1 MKTRYLLG
9 ALLASSCLVAPGLAA
24 AQDAGEVE
32 EVVITGQRASDR
44 DSLEKKREATSA
56 SEIVSGGEAGK
67 LPDQNVAESVRRLSG
82 VSVATDKG
90 EGRYLIIRGIE
101 PNLANVTINA
111 QTASAPEP
119 ESRNVK
125 LDDIPSALIGSVQV
139 VKSLTP
145 DLDANA
151 IAGQVDIKTV
161 TAFDRN
167 RTILNARAALGGFEI
182 TDENAYEGDLS
193 AGTLFGPDK
202 QFGVVVALNWSERP
216 SDSEDVLSGGYFRP
230 SPATPTSPEAPV
242 EFDNRVYAPALRT
255 RTGAVVNLDW
265 RPTDNMSLYARVM
278 YSKFDDNEER
288 NRTRILM
295 PTTLAAYG
303 GTLTEEGGSFTSVA
317 GARKLIRVR
326 NEITDTTTIA
336 VGGEFKIGE
345 SVLTIQATHNVAT
358 KEDPI
363 RDEIEYRYNTGGG
376 AGAISGT
383 FDRQDGS
390 QGRLTLSANA
400 YDPNFYR
407 LRNFKQ
413 VSREAEEKL
422 NQFRIDYQMPLGVLG
437 EDSYLKFGAKWLDR
451 DKYTDATGEVFTYTG
466 PTNTLVGEEGQTF
479 GNTFGGR
486 IPAGPSISYDK
497 VNAFFKANPGQF
509 SSNLGDRIIETL
521 GSDYQVQETITA
533 AYLMANLDFGDI
545 SIIPGVRVE
554 QTEGDT
560 RAIAVGTPTTTLND
574 TFNRFGSYSY
584 TDVFPGLN
592 MKWEVS
598 DNILVRAAITTA
610 IGRPEYVQLAPTVEY
625 DTSGPVPVIAVG
637 NPNLKPQESLNL
649 DASLDFYFDEGG
661 FSIGV
666 FHKQI
671 DNPIFASELTGQ
683 TGTFGGVAI
692 VNGTVNSFQ
701 NGTEAE
707 VTGLELNY
715 QQPFTFLP
723 GALDGLGVNLNATF
737 LDGKLKVPG
746 RTKETSLPKQSDM
759 LFSAQVYYE
768 KYGFSARVAYTY
780 RSAYIDELGAD
791 ASNDLYFDEVQ
802 TLGVKLGYKVTK
814 QFEVFAE
821 GNNLNDE
828 TDYYFYGNRSRFA
841 EAETY
846 GRSWRIGLSYTY

>member
-193 AGTLFGPDK
+193 VGTLFGPDK

-216 SDSEDVLSGGYFRP
+216 SDSEDVLSGGRQ
-230 SPATPTSPEAPV
+230 TVGGVDLPV
-242 EFDNRVYAPALRT
+242 EFDNRVYTPALRT

-265 RPTDNMSLYARVM
+265 RPTDDIKTYARVM
-278 YSKFDDNEER
+278 YSKFDDDEVR
-288 NRTRILM
+288 NRTRFFL
-295 PTTLAAYG
+295 PTSAASYSSLTEDG
-303 GTLTEEGGSFTSVA
+303 GTFTTGAS
-317 GARKLIRVR
+317 ARKLLRVR
-326 NEITDTTTIA
+326 TEITDTTTIA
-336 VGGEFKIGE
+336 IGGEFNIGE
-345 SVLTIQATHNVAT
+345 SLLTIQATHNLAT

-363 RDEIEYRYNTGGG
+363 RDEIEYRYNNTSGGG
-376 AGAISGT
+376 PITGSFGK
-383 FDRQDGS
+383 QDGMP
-390 QGRLTLSANA
+390 GGVTLSANA
-400 YDPNFYR
+400 YNPASYR
-407 LRNFKQ
+407 LRSFKQ
-413 VSREAEEKL
+413 VSREAEEDL
-422 NQFRIDYQMPLGVLG
+422 NQVRIDYQMPLPVLG
-437 EDSYLKFGAKWLDR
+437 DDSYLKFGAKWLDR
-451 DKYTDATGEVFTYTG
+451 DKYTDGTGEVFMYTG
-466 PTNTLVGEEGQTF
+466 PTRTLASEVGETYGD
-479 GNTFGGR
+479 TFGGKYL
-486 IPAGPSISYDK
+486 AGPSISYNK
-497 VNAFFKANPGQF
+497 VNAFFKANPGLFDSDDDDQ
-509 SSNLGDRIIETL
+509 IVETL
-521 GSDYQVQETITA
+521 GGDYQVQETITA
-533 AYLMANLDFGDI
+533 AYVMANLDFGDI
-545 SIIPGVRVE
+545 SVIPGLRVE
-554 QTEGDT
+554 RTEGDT
-560 RAIAVGTPTTTLND
+560 RAIAVTPTATIND
-574 TFNRFGSYSY
+574 KYNRFGSYSY

-592 MKWEVS
+592 LRWDVS
-598 DNILVRAAITTA
+598 ERILVRAAITTA
-610 IGRPEYVQLAPTVEY
+610 IGRPEYFQLAPTV
-625 DTSGPVPVIAVG
+625 AVDGDDVTLG
-637 NPNLKPQESLNL
+637 NPDLKPQQALNL
-649 DASLDFYFDEGG
+649 DASLDYYFEGEGG
-661 FSIGV
+661 FSIGF

-671 DNPIFASELTGQ
+671 DNPIFASTLENQ
-683 TGTFGGVAI
+683 TGTFGGVSI
-692 VNGTVNSFQ
+692 VNGDVFSFQ

-707 VTGLELNY
+707 VTGLELNF
-715 QQPFTFLP
+715 QKPFTFLP
-723 GALDGLGVNLNATF
+723 EPLDGFGVNLNATF
-737 LDGKLKVPG
+737 LNGKLKVPG
-746 RTKETSLPKQSDM
+746 RSKETSLPKQSD
-759 LFSAQVYYE
+759 LLVSAQLYYE
-768 KYGFSARVAYTY
+768 KAGFSARVAYTY
-780 RSAYIDELGAD
+780 RSDYIDELGAT
-791 ASNDLYFDEVQ
+791 AAEDLYFGENQ
-802 TLGVKLGYKVTK
+802 TIGVKAAYKVTR

-828 TDYYFYGNRSRFA
+828 TDYYFYGNRHRFA